1 MCVYLDTKCQV
12 CSIIITNF
20 IQGGDR
26 GGAGVWQ
33 ITPSPTT
40 LQNKTTNNPTQ
51 ISVNLTNIFSTGE
64 PMWKNFG
71 KTKTT

>member
-26 GGAGVWQ
+26 GDGVWQ

-40 LQNKTTNNPTQ
+40 PQNKTINNPTQ
-51 ISVNLTNIFSTGE
+51 ISVNLTNIFFHWRTYVE
-64 PMWKNFG
+64 ELW